1 VETQN
6 VLIPSLSEDEATPS
20 RCLGYYIPDYFDQ
33 ANPQK
38 GIDLTFNCA
47 SRHKEPSHPEQDAT
61 FPPALL
67 RMPFYPFT
75 QQIAAQLGALNHR
88 ASNPF
93 FIRCAALPGKGGALK
108 KGPPLKNK
116 RTLSSLFELALIAR
130 LSYAPPFAQDS

>member
-1 VETQN
+1 MSRS
-6 VLIPSLSEDEATPS
+6 SLVRTVGISRVYYSDEATPS

-67 RMPFYPFT
+67 WMPFYPFT

-93 FIRCAALPGKGGALK
+93 FIRCAALPSKGGALK
-108 KGPPLKNK
+108 GHLSK
-116 RTLSSLFELALIAR
+116 RRGL
-130 LSYAPPFAQDS
+130 

>member
-1 VETQN
+1 METQD

>member
-1 VETQN
+1 METQN
-6 VLIPSLSEDEATPS
+6 VLDSRIPSLSEDEATPS

-93 FIRCAALPGKGGALK
+93 FIRCAALPGKGGA
-108 KGPPLKNK
+108 
-116 RTLSSLFELALIAR
+116 
-130 LSYAPPFAQDS
+130 

>member
-1 VETQN
+1 
-6 VLIPSLSEDEATPS
+6 
-20 RCLGYYIPDYFDQ
+20 
-33 ANPQK
+33 
-38 GIDLTFNCA
+38 
-47 SRHKEPSHPEQDAT
+47 
-61 FPPALL
+61 
-67 RMPFYPFT
+67 MPFYPFT

>member
-1 VETQN
+1 METQN